1 MCENILDA
9 ASFAKNELAWL
20 TALHVSLKSHQLP
33 IQERAAS
40 MITWP
45 EDYKAM
51 INSPGFHHAVRHAKV
66 RPDDPPGH
74 YLNKAVVVYAV
85 SMLEHFLKG
94 LYKEACG
101 SQPDDRASLGEICQS
116 IVQSLPSLKEAKE
129 TKAVHYFI
137 LLRNL
142 IVHERGIV
150 GEKFQQ
156 EAGPL
161 AFAAFGWN
169 EAWFRETNPIDK
181 KVNLDYI
188 AVVLANMAMAM
199 DFIDK
204 AVDALK
210 EE

>member
-1 MCENILDA
+1 MSENILDA

-20 TALHVSLKSHQLP
+20 TALHVSLKSHQLA

-40 MITWP
+40 MVTWP
-45 EDYKAM
+45 EDYYHMVHTPLFAQ
-51 INSPGFHHAVRHAKV
+51 AVRRAKV

-85 SMLEHFLKG
+85 TVLEHFLKV
-94 LYKEACG
+94 LYREARG
-101 SQPDDRASLGEICQS
+101 SPPDDRAKLGEICQG
-116 IVQSLPSLKEAKE
+116 IVQSLPALKSARE

-150 GEKFQQ
+150 GEEFQRQ
-156 EAGPL
+156 AGSL
-161 AFAAFGWN
+161 AVEAFGWN
-169 EAWFRETNPIDK
+169 EAWFRETNPIGN
-181 KVNLDYI
+181 KVDLNVI
-188 AVVLANMAMAM
+188 SVVLQNMAMAM

-204 AVDALK
+204 AMDAIGK
-210 EE
+210 S

>member
-1 MCENILDA
+1 MSENIVDA

-45 EDYKAM
+45 EDYKGM
-51 INSPGFHHAVRHAKV
+51 ISSPGFHHAVKHAKV

-85 SMLEHFLKG
+85 SVLEHFLKV

-116 IVQSLPSLKEAKE
+116 IVRSLLSLKEVKE

-150 GEKFQQ
+150 GEEFQQ

-161 AFAAFGWN
+161 ALEAFGWSKAQFEEN
-169 EAWFRETNPIDK
+169 NRLGE
-181 KVNLDYI
+181 KVNLNVI
-188 AVVLANMAMAM
+188 TVVLLNMVMAI

-210 EE
+210 EG